1 MSVVDEKVDGT
12 VDGLKKVVEADEDS
26 KRLRQTKQRRN
37 FVKYIEDKKAPSDKS
52 LRIVLI
58 SLQYHIT
65 TTQHHYQ
72 IMDMVTDGS
81 EGRRAKT
88 HSDSTNFSESADMFS
103 LPRAFPSGA
112 FFLALHSHILS
123 KFECSRC

>member
-1 MSVVDEKVDGT
+1 MPATNKTEKKLCQAHG
-12 VDGLKKVVEADEDS
+12 
-26 KRLRQTKQRRN
+26 RQESAELQ
-37 FVKYIEDKKAPSDKS
+37 IAPHS
-52 LRIVLI
+52 LI

-88 HSDSTNFSESADMFS
+88 HSDSTNFSGSADMFS

-112 FFLALHSHILS
+112 LFGPSCSHLEQI
-123 KFECSRC
+123 RA

>member
-26 KRLRQTKQRRN
+26 ERLRQTKQRGN
-37 FVKYIEDKKAPSDKS
+37 FVKYIEDKKAQSDKS
-52 LRIVLI
+52 LRIVSLI

-72 IMDMVTDGS
+72 IMDMVIDGS
-81 EGRRAKT
+81 EGRQAKT

-103 LPRAFPSGA
+103 LPRASPSGA
-112 FFLALHSHILS
+112 FFGPSFSHLEQI
-123 KFECSRC
+123 RV

>member
-26 KRLRQTKQRRN
+26 ERLRQTKQREN
-37 FVKYIEDKKAPSDKS
+37 LVKYIQNKEALSYKS
-52 LRIVLI
+52 LPIVLI

-72 IMDMVTDGS
+72 IMDMVIDGS

-88 HSDSTNFSESADMFS
+88 HSDPTNFSEDMQTCFRCHGHS
-103 LPRAFPSGA
+103 LLGLI
-112 FFLALHSHILS
+112 LALHSHILS
-123 KFECSRC
+123 KFGCSRC